1 MKKLLFV
8 IKRLPHSGHHVQEN
22 LDMILT
28 AAAFDQDVSL
38 LFLDD
43 GLLQLKTQQQAD
55 VSGLK
60 DTAAVFQVLDLYNVD
75 KLYVETESL
84 QQRGLSEAD
93 LILPVQLLA
102 RDQVNAFMQQHAI
115 VIAD

>member
-1 MKKLLFV
+1 
-8 IKRLPHSGHHVQEN
+8 
-22 LDMILT
+22 
-28 AAAFDQDVSL
+28 
-38 LFLDD
+38 
-43 GLLQLKTQQQAD
+43 
-55 VSGLK
+55 
-60 DTAAVFQVLDLYNVD
+60 VFQVLDLYNVD

-102 RDQVNAFMQQHAI
+102 RDQINAFMQQHAI